1 MTNRPPEAQ
10 LSHVG
15 LFVRDLDAM
24 IAFYTRVLGLVVTD
38 SGDYY
43 MGGRIAF
50 LSRNADEH
58 HQVVMASGRPEGS
71 PTTINQLSFRVG
83 SLEDLRRYYAALVAE
98 RVREINPRDHGN
110 AWSIYFSDPEDN
122 RIELYTP
129 SPWYVKQPRGE
140 PLDPTEPAEVIFAKT
155 EALVRKD
162 PTGCTREAWM
172 AKLHARLSP

>member
-1 MTNRPPEAQ
+1 MANRPPDAQ
-10 LSHVG
+10 LAHVG

-24 IAFYTRVLGLVVTD
+24 TAFYSRILGLVVTD
-38 SGDYY
+38 TGDYY

-58 HQVVMASGRPEGS
+58 HQIVMASGRAEGS
-71 PTTINQLSFRVG
+71 PTTINQLSFRVKD
-83 SLEDLRRYYAALVAE
+83 LEDLRRFYAVLVAE
-98 RVREINPRDHGN
+98 RAKEIVPRDHGN

-140 PLDPTEPAEVIFAKT
+140 ALDLTEPADVIFAKT
-155 EALVRKD
+155 EARVRKD
-162 PTGCTREAWM
+162 PSGCTREAWM
-172 AKLHARLSP
+172 AQLQARLAE

>member
-1 MTNRPPEAQ
+1 VTNRPPDAQ
-10 LSHVG
+10 LAHVG

-50 LSRNADEH
+50 LSRNAHEH
-58 HQVVMASGRPEGS
+58 HQIVMASGRAEGT

-83 SLEDLRRYYAALVAE
+83 SLEDLRRFYAVLVAE
-98 RVREINPRDHGN
+98 GAREIVPRDHGN

-140 PLDPTEPAEVIFAKT
+140 PLDLTEPAEVILAKT
-155 EALVRKD
+155 EALVRGD
-162 PTGCTREAWM
+162 PTSSTREAWM
-172 AKLHARLSP
+172 AKLQSRLAK

>member
-1 MTNRPPEAQ
+1 MTNRPPDAQ
-10 LSHVG
+10 LAHVG

-24 IAFYTRVLGLVVTD
+24 IAFYSRVLGLVVTD

-58 HQVVMASGRPEGS
+58 HQIVMASGRAEGA

-83 SLEDLRRYYAALVAE
+83 DLEDLRRFYAVLVAE
-98 RVREINPRDHGN
+98 GAKEIVPRDHGN

-129 SPWYVKQPRGE
+129 SPWYVRQPRGE
-140 PLDPTEPAEVIFAKT
+140 PLDLTEPVEVILAKT
-155 EALVRKD
+155 EALIRAD
-162 PTGCTREAWM
+162 PSASTREAWM
-172 AKLHARLSP
+172 AQLQTRLAK

>member
-1 MTNRPPEAQ
+1 MTSKPPDAQ
-10 LSHVG
+10 LAHVG

-58 HQVVMASGRPEGS
+58 HQIVMASGRAEGS

-83 SLEDLRRYYAALVAE
+83 NLEDLRRFYAVLVAE
-98 RVREINPRDHGN
+98 GAKEIVPRDHGN

-129 SPWYVKQPRGE
+129 SPR
-140 PLDPTEPAEVIFAKT
+140 
-155 EALVRKD
+155 
-162 PTGCTREAWM
+162 
-172 AKLHARLSP
+172 HADDGNRSLISA

>member
-1 MTNRPPEAQ
+1 MTNRPPDAQ
-10 LSHVG
+10 LAHVG
-15 LFVRDLDAM
+15 LFVRDLEAM

-58 HQVVMASGRPEGS
+58 HQIVMASGRPEGS
-71 PTTINQLSFRVG
+71 PTTINQLSFRVEK
-83 SLEDLRRYYAALVAE
+83 LEDLRRFYAVLVAE
-98 RVREINPRDHGN
+98 AAKEIVPRDHGN

-140 PLDPTEPAEVIFAKT
+140 PLDLTEPSEVIFAKT
-155 EALVRKD
+155 EALVRND

-172 AKLHARLSP
+172 AKLQSRLAE

>member
-1 MTNRPPEAQ
+1 MTSKPPGAQ
-10 LSHVG
+10 LAHVG
-15 LFVRDLDAM
+15 LFVRDLDVM
-24 IAFYTRVLGLVVTD
+24 VAFYTRVLGLVVTD

-58 HQVVMASGRPEGS
+58 HQIVMASGRAEGN
-71 PTTINQLSFRVG
+71 PTTINQLSFRVN
-83 SLEDLRRYYAALVAE
+83 SLEDLRRYYISLVAE

-140 PLDPTEPAEVIFAKT
+140 PLDLTEPAEIIRAKT
-155 EALVRKD
+155 EALIRAD

-172 AKLHARLSP
+172 EKLHSRLS